1 MKVLLVLVLLL
12 AAGCGSQPAPLPQ
25 RSAEAVAR
33 AREVIDSLP
42 VKGRAPLTGYQREEF
57 GNGWA
62 DKDGDGCSTREDVLR
77 RDLRDVVLRDSCAVA
92 SGTLLDPYSG
102 TAIEFRAGP
111 DSSDEVQ
118 IDHVVALANAWQT
131 GAQQWTAQKRAAFA
145 NDLGELLAVDGDLN
159 QLKQAADAAT
169 WLPPNKGFRCQYVAM
184 QVLIKHRWGLWLTAA
199 EKTAIAGVLDRC

>member
-1 MKVLLVLVLLL
+1 MRVLLVLVLLL
-12 AAGCGSQPAPLPQ
+12 AAGCGGQPAPLPQ

-42 VKGRAPLTGYQREEF
+42 VKGRAPLTGYRREEF